1 MKGVIEDLFSVLRI
15 SGVTWHPQTSDDFY
29 HPGKSCSIMKGDRLL
44 GTVGELHPEVAHSYD
59 IPASTVLC
67 DLDVEALIELGG
79 ARIQFQPLSRY
90 PDVQRDS
97 AFLVDAE
104 VSAQQVFDVLDKVKI
119 KDLESIELFD
129 VYVGEGVPAG
139 KKSLAV
145 RACYRALDKTLT
157 DELIQN
163 LHGKLIRALEKN
175 LGAELR

>member
-1 MKGVIEDLFSVLRI
+1 MKITPVN
-15 SGVTWHPQTSDDFY
+15 
-29 HPGKSCSIMKGDRLL
+29 PGKSGSIMKGDRLL
-44 GTVGELHPEVAHSYD
+44 GTIGELHPEVAHNFD
-59 IPASTVLC
+59 LPASAILC
-67 DLDVEALIELGG
+67 DLDVEALFELGG
-79 ARIQFQPLSRY
+79 ARVQFKPLSRY

-97 AFLVDAE
+97 AFLVDIDT
-104 VSAQQVFDVLDKVKI
+104 SAQQVFDVMGKVRI

-129 VYVGEGVPAG
+129 VYIGEGVPAG

-163 LHGKLIRALEKN
+163 LHGKLIKALEKE